1 MRAEII
7 ANQKVQNS
15 IRYMCNI
22 QFHEIDHSE
31 TGRYNKKFRVFF
43 HPVWYNI
50 HPLMVCYYWQS
61 QW

>member
-7 ANQKVQNS
+7 ANPKVQNS

-31 TGRYNKKFRVFF
+31 TGRYNKKFRYIFSSCKV
-43 HPVWYNI
+43 
-50 HPLMVCYYWQS
+50 
-61 QW
+61 